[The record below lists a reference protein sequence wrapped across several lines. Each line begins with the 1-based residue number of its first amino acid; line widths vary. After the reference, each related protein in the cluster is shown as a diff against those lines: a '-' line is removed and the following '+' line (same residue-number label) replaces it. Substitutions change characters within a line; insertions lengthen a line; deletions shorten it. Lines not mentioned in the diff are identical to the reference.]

1 MVPQSRR
8 KVATLEPAPQAR
20 LFAYARAVT
29 EEQADK
35 LSSSAPVAEDP
46 EGRYANYVLGVL
58 FFVYVFNFIDRQI
71 LAILLEDIKLELGV
85 SDTAMGFLTGIAFAI
100 FYTFAGI
107 PIARWADVG
116 VRRSII
122 AMGLTLWSV
131 MTAASGL
138 VRNFTQLVVARI
150 GVGVG
155 EAAGSPPAHS
165 IIADYFPPE
174 RRATALSIYNMGIS
188 VGILF
193 GFLVG
198 GWINEYFGWR
208 LAFFVVGL
216 PGLALALVVR
226 FTVRE
231 PVRGASEGVVEVED
245 PEPVMKVFA
254 FMWSLRSFRHLAIA
268 SGLHA
273 FAGYGFGQW
282 APTFLRRVHDLG
294 SGETGTYLGLIIGF
308 GGAAGSVLGGV
319 LADRLGRT
327 DDRWYLWVPAISCIL
342 VVPFIVG
349 FLLIDS
355 LTLSLIAYIP
365 GVLLGAMWLGPI
377 IASAQA
383 LVKLR
388 MRAVASAILLFILN
402 LIGLG
407 LGPQVVGVLNDVLA
421 STFGDEAVRYSL
433 LVANLTTAWAAVH
446 FALAARHFRADQKQK
461 DRAEEEAGSA

>member
-1 MVPQSRR
+1 MTQERP
-8 KVATLEPAPQAR
+8 
-20 LFAYARAVT
+20 
-29 EEQADK
+29 DK
-35 LSSSAPVAEDP
+35 PSSGAPVAEDP
-46 EGRYANYVLGVL
+46 ESRRYANYVLGVL

-71 LAILLEDIKLELGV
+71 LSILLEDIKLELGV

-122 AMGLTLWSV
+122 AMGLTLWSL

-138 VRNFTQLVVARI
+138 AQNFTQLLIARI

-174 RRATALSIYNMGIS
+174 RRATALSLYNMGIS

-198 GWINEYFGWR
+198 GWISEFFGWR

-216 PGLALALVVR
+216 PGVALALVVR

-231 PVRGASEGVVEVED
+231 PVRGASEGVTQVED
-245 PEPVMKVFA
+245 PDPVMKVFA

-273 FAGYGFGQW
+273 FAGYGFAQW
-282 APTFLRRVHDLG
+282 APTFLRRVPDLG
-294 SGETGTYLGLIIGF
+294 AGETGTYLGLIIGL
-308 GGAAGSVLGGV
+308 GGAAGNLAGGV
-319 LADRLGRT
+319 LCDRLGRR
-327 DDRWYLWVPAISCIL
+327 DARWYMWVPAISCML
-342 VVPFIVG
+342 VIPFVVG
-349 FLLIDS
+349 FLLLDS
-355 LTLSLIAYIP
+355 LTFALFSYIP
-365 GVLLGAMWLGPI
+365 GVVLGSMWLAPI
-377 IASAQA
+377 IVSAQV

-407 LGPQVVGVLNDVLA
+407 LGPQLVGVLNDLLA
-421 STFGDEAVRYSL
+421 SSFGDEAVRYSL
-433 LVANLTTAWAAVH
+433 LLANFTTGWAAIH
-446 FALAARHFRADQKQK
+446 FFLAARSFREDILEK
-461 DRAEEEAGSA
+461 DRVEGEAGSV

>member
-1 MVPQSRR
+1 M
-8 KVATLEPAPQAR
+8 AEEPADKPPSSA
-20 LFAYARAVT
+20 LFA
-29 EEQADK
+29 D
-35 LSSSAPVAEDP
+35 DP
-46 EGRYANYVLGVL
+46 EGRRYANYVLGVL

-85 SDTAMGFLTGIAFAI
+85 SDSAMGFLTGFAFAL

-138 VRNFTQLVVARI
+138 VRNFPELLLARI

-174 RRATALSIYNMGIS
+174 RRATALSLYNMGIS
-188 VGILF
+188 FGILF

-268 SGLHA
+268 GGLQA
-273 FAGYGFGQW
+273 FSGYGFAQW

-294 SGETGTYLGLIIGF
+294 SGETGTYLGLILGF

-319 LADRLGRT
+319 LADRLGRR
-327 DDRWYLWVPAISCIL
+327 DARWYMWVPAISCIL

-355 LTLSLIAYIP
+355 LTLSLISYIP
-365 GVLLGAMWLGPI
+365 GVLLSAMWLGPV

-388 MRAVASAILLFILN
+388 MRAVASAILFFILN

-407 LGPQVVGVLNDVLA
+407 LGPQAVGVLNDLLA
-421 STFGDEAVRYSL
+421 SNFGDEAVRYSL
-433 LVANLTTAWAAVH
+433 LLANLTTAWAAVH
-446 FALAARHFRADQKQK
+446 FALAARHFRADMLEK
-461 DRAEEEAGSA
+461 DRAGEAGSA

>member
-1 MVPQSRR
+1 M
-8 KVATLEPAPQAR
+8 A
-20 LFAYARAVT
+20 

-35 LSSSAPVAEDP
+35 PPSSALVEEDP
-46 EGRYANYVLGVL
+46 EGRRYANYVLGVL
-58 FFVYVFNFIDRQI
+58 FLVYVFNFIDRQI
-71 LAILLEDIKLELGV
+71 LSILLEDIKLELGV
-85 SDTAMGFLTGIAFAI
+85 SDTAMGFLTGIAFAL

-138 VRNFTQLVVARI
+138 VQNFTQLVLARI

-188 VGILF
+188 FGILF

-198 GWINEYFGWR
+198 GWINEFFGWR

-216 PGLALALVVR
+216 PGLALALLVR

-231 PVRGASEGVVEVED
+231 PARGASEGVTEVED

-268 SGLHA
+268 GGLHA
-273 FAGYGFGQW
+273 FAGYGFAQW

-319 LADRLGRT
+319 LGDRLGRI
-327 DDRWYLWVPAISCIL
+327 DARWYMWVPAISCIL

-349 FLLIDS
+349 FLLLDS
-355 LTLSLIAYIP
+355 LAFSLIAYIP
-365 GVLLGAMWLGPI
+365 GVLFGAMWLGPI

-407 LGPQVVGVLNDVLA
+407 LGPQLVGVLNDLLA
-421 STFGDEAVRYSL
+421 SAFGDEAVRYSL
-433 LVANLTTAWAAVH
+433 LVANLTSGWAAVH
-446 FALAARHFRADQKQK
+446 FALAARTFREDMQAK
-461 DRAEEEAGSA
+461 DRVEEAGSA